1 MLYRLKEVVSCHKTR
16 IFKVLNLSSPGS
28 RDPAPTLRANS
39 EEQDPHQVDSSLLTS
54 GLNTVTSITK
64 QRIKLN
70 MKLLNVQLG
79 TSPPDASGVDKS
91 RKPTYKEL
99 FVPPETSIVSKL
111 MSKTSLDAAIQDLD
125 YDSDEEPEADPGDN
139 YDFDDED
146 DDPFSNVPPKAAN
159 TEASSPDSYAW
170 AIIRLAVLQLAQKNI
185 ETFLATAGL
194 EIAEL
199 PISSALIYRC
209 LRSGL
214 ADNSP
219 FHSVTY

>member
-1 MLYRLKEVVSCHKTR
+1 MLVLTR
-16 IFKVLNLSSPGS
+16 YTFYHICKVLNLSSPGS

-39 EEQDPHQVDSSLLTS
+39 EENDSHQPADSSLLTS
-54 GLNTVTSITK
+54 GINTVTSITK

-79 TSPPDASGVDKS
+79 TSPPDAVGADKS

-111 MSKTSLDAAIQDLD
+111 MSKTALDAAIQDLD

-139 YDFDDED
+139 YDYDDED

-159 TEASSPDSYAW
+159 NEASSPDSYAW

-185 ETFLATAGL
+185 EAFLVTAGL
-194 EIAEL
+194 ELAEL

-209 LRSGL
+209 LR
-214 ADNSP
+214 
-219 FHSVTY
+219 F

>member
-1 MLYRLKEVVSCHKTR
+1 
-16 IFKVLNLSSPGS
+16 
-28 RDPAPTLRANS
+28 
-39 EEQDPHQVDSSLLTS
+39 
-54 GLNTVTSITK
+54 
-64 QRIKLN
+64 
-70 MKLLNVQLG
+70 
-79 TSPPDASGVDKS
+79 
-91 RKPTYKEL
+91 
-99 FVPPETSIVSKL
+99 

-125 YDSDEEPEADPGDN
+125 YDSDEEPEADPGDNYDFDDEDDEPFSNVPPKAANTEADPGDN

-209 LRSGL
+209 LR
-214 ADNSP
+214 
-219 FHSVTY
+219 TTERW

>member
-1 MLYRLKEVVSCHKTR
+1 
-16 IFKVLNLSSPGS
+16 
-28 RDPAPTLRANS
+28 
-39 EEQDPHQVDSSLLTS
+39 
-54 GLNTVTSITK
+54 
-64 QRIKLN
+64 

-79 TSPPDASGVDKS
+79 TSPPDAVGADKS

-111 MSKTSLDAAIQDLD
+111 MSKTALDAAIQDLD

-139 YDFDDED
+139 YDYDDED

-159 TEASSPDSYAW
+159 QEASSPDSYAW

-185 ETFLATAGL
+185 ESFLVTAGL
-194 EIAEL
+194 ELAEL

-209 LRSGL
+209 LRFLDFCVLMS
-214 ADNSP
+214 
-219 FHSVTY
+219 